1 MWVIPS
7 PRDQTRWPIH
17 RYQRRYQG
25 SHTAQI
31 MAKVY
36 RHNGE
41 WKMHAIGENGS
52 GRTINDLFTQITPYL

>member
-1 MWVIPS
+1 
-7 PRDQTRWPIH
+7 
-17 RYQRRYQG
+17 
-25 SHTAQI
+25 

-41 WKMHAIGENGS
+41 WKMHAIGENGT